1 MPLTSPARPSRWV
14 TPLAWLHHPARP
26 HRLVRLLAWPRRVAT
41 PLAWAQ
47 HLARPHRL
55 AGLQGV
61 SVLVAQAVAPPNPG
75 PQAPPGLTRPV
86 TTIIA
91 WGKWGV
97 LVCGVAGLLI
107 CAGKMAIGHRNR
119 ATFAADGATGVPWVL
134 GGLSLAAVAAS
145 VVGVFLR

>member
-1 MPLTSPARPSRWV
+1 MSLVPRA
-14 TPLAWLHHPARP
+14 LAAQSAAAHLAVRGAMWL
-26 HRLVRLLAWPRRVAT
+26 LLAGA
-41 PLAWAQ
+41 
-47 HLARPHRL
+47 
-55 AGLQGV
+55 
-61 SVLVAQAVAPPNPG
+61 PNPA
-75 PQAPPGLTRPV
+75 PQAPPGLTGPV

-134 GGLSLAAVAAS
+134 GGLSLAAVAAAIVS
-145 VVGVFLR
+145 VFLT

>member
-1 MPLTSPARPSRWV
+1 MSLVPQA
-14 TPLAWLHHPARP
+14 LAAQSTAAYLATRGTMWL
-26 HRLVRLLAWPRRVAT
+26 LLAGA
-41 PLAWAQ
+41 
-47 HLARPHRL
+47 
-55 AGLQGV
+55 
-61 SVLVAQAVAPPNPG
+61 PNPA
-75 PQAPPGLTRPV
+75 PQAPPGLTGPV

-134 GGLSLAAVAAS
+134 GGLSLAAVAAAIVS
-145 VVGVFLR
+145 VFLT

>member
-1 MPLTSPARPSRWV
+1 MSLLLHIVALHAAAGY
-14 TPLAWLHHPARP
+14 LAATRGSG
-26 HRLVRLLAWPRRVAT
+26 LVLA
-41 PLAWAQ
+41 
-47 HLARPHRL
+47 
-55 AGLQGV
+55 
-61 SVLVAQAVAPPNPG
+61 AVPNPA
-75 PQAPPGLTRPV
+75 PQAPPGLTGPV

-134 GGLSLAAVAAS
+134 GGLSLAAVAAAIVS
-145 VVGVFLR
+145 VFLS

>member
-1 MPLTSPARPSRWV
+1 MSLLLHILALHEPAAGY
-14 TPLAWLHHPARP
+14 LA
-26 HRLVRLLAWPRRVAT
+26 VRQG
-41 PLAWAQ
+41 AWAV
-47 HLARPHRL
+47 L
-55 AGLQGV
+55 AG
-61 SVLVAQAVAPPNPG
+61 APNPA
-75 PQAPPGLTRPV
+75 PQAPPGLTQPV

-134 GGLSLAAVAAS
+134 GGLSLAAVAAAIVS
-145 VVGVFLR
+145 VFLG